1 MRLKFL
7 VYFVVGMVNC
17 FAGVKAVLFDCDGT
31 LVDSEYAHY
40 LGWKRALNDYGADLS
55 LEEYGPFIGKTAETN
70 ASTFAEMTG
79 SQCTGEVILD
89 AKRKYYR
96 ELYKAGV
103 PEITQT
109 VQFLKALAAQK
120 ESLGIKIGV
129 CSAARREEILFYVR
143 KLQID
148 HMLDIVLSG
157 YEDLQEYS
165 DPEGVNKP
173 KPYIY
178 LHAMKLLGTL
188 PQETVVIE
196 DSAPG
201 AMAGFTA
208 GCFTIAIPNDQ
219 TKQHDFSF
227 AHWRLDSFQDLQVSQ
242 FLKMCSNKVPRK
254 KS

>member
-1 MRLKFL
+1 MKLKFL
-7 VYFVVGMVNC
+7 VYFVLGMANC
-17 FAGVKAVLFDCDGT
+17 FGEVRAVLFDCDGT

-40 LGWKRALNDYGADLS
+40 LGWKRALNDYGTDLS
-55 LEEYGPFIGKTAETN
+55 LEEYSPYIGKTAEAN
-70 ASTFAEMTG
+70 ASSLAEMTG
-79 SQCTGEVILD
+79 GQCSGAVLLD

-109 VQFLKALAAQK
+109 VQFLRALAAKK

-129 CSAARREEILFYVR
+129 CSAARKEEILFYVK

-148 HMLDIVLSG
+148 HMLDVELSG
-157 YEDLQEYS
+157 YEDLVEYS

-178 LHAMKLLGTL
+178 LHAMKVLGTL
-188 PQETVVIE
+188 PKETVVIE

-208 GCFTIAIPNDQ
+208 GCFTIAIPNAH

-227 AHWRLDSFQDLQVSQ
+227 AHWRLDSFQDMQISQ
-242 FLKMCSNKVPRK
+242 FLKKCSNEVPRK
-254 KS
+254 KP